1 MPKRTDIKK
10 IMLIGSGPIV
20 IGQACEFDYSGT
32 QACKALREEG
42 YEVVLINS
50 NPATIM
56 TDPETADRTY
66 VEPITAEAVEK
77 IIAKERPDALLPTL
91 GGQTALNVSL
101 EVAERGILE
110 KYGVEMIGANMEV
123 IKRAEDRDLFK
134 EAMLKAGLECLR
146 SRFVNN
152 VAEAEEAAGNIGFP
166 IIVRPSFTL
175 GGTGSGTAYNMEE
188 LRSIVAGGLK
198 ASLKHTVLLE
208 ESVLG
213 WKEFELEVMRDR
225 KDNVVIICSI
235 ENLDP
240 MGIHTGDSITVAPTQ
255 TLTDAEYQEM
265 RDASIKV
272 MRAIGVDTG
281 GSNVQFAIHPKTG
294 RMVVIEMNPRVS
306 RSSALASKATGFP
319 IAKIAAKLAVGY
331 TLDELPNDITKET
344 PASFEPTLDYCVVKV
359 PRFAFEKF
367 AGADPRLGV
376 SMKSVGETMAI
387 GCNVREALQK
397 AFRGLEIGV
406 DGLDLKAEERIST
419 DHLEEQLARTETDRH
434 VTSKYALKH
443 GMSIE
448 KISSI
453 TNIDPWF
460 IDNIA
465 QIVDIEREIM
475 DAPKDRPLDVDLLK
489 RAKKSGFSDRQIA
502 LLRGPNVTEP
512 DIRRERLAAGIK
524 PAYRLVDT
532 CAAEFEAYT
541 PYFYSSYAA
550 QQDQS
555 RLTEKKKVMILGGG
569 PNRIGQGI
577 EFDYCCVHTV
587 MALREL
593 GYETI
598 MVNSNP
604 ETVSTDYDTADKLY
618 FEPLTFEDV
627 MNIYENEKPLGVIVQ
642 MGGQTPL
649 NLAIPLMKAGV
660 PILGTSPLNIDKAE
674 NREQTRVLLDKL
686 GVKQADSGTAMA
698 EEEALSVADRIGY
711 PVMIRPSYVLGGR
724 AMMVADDRTEAR
736 PFIRAAF
743 KASPG
748 FPVLIDRYLDH
759 ATEVDVD
766 VLCDGHD
773 VYVGGIMQH
782 IEEAGIHSGDSAC
795 CVPPHGLHVSLQRRI
810 EDTCRRIALALEVKG
825 LMNAQ
830 IAVRNNEIYILE
842 INPRASRTVPYVSK
856 ATGVP
861 LAKLAAKIAVGMK
874 IQDFGLSKQPPKHKW
889 FAVKEAVLPFNRF
902 AGVDPILG
910 PEMKSTGEVM
920 GIDSTFEAAYWK
932 SQLAAGQVLPREGLV
947 VLSAADKDKS
957 WIGEIGW
964 ELADMGFSLAA
975 TEGTA
980 AVLQSAGVESVSL
993 LKKLKE
999 KQHPNVLDLLK
1010 ENKAVLL
1017 INTPSGKRG
1026 RVDEVNIRSE
1036 SILRSVPIVTTEAG
1050 ARATI
1055 AAIRYMQSRDW
1066 DVRALQDYSAELPAK
1081 PRS

>member
-10 IMLIGSGPIV
+10 ILLIGSGPIV

-66 VEPITAEAVEK
+66 IEPITPEVVEK
-77 IIAKERPDALLPTL
+77 IIAKERPQALLPTL
-91 GGQTALNVSL
+91 GGQTGLNVSIQ
-101 EVAERGILE
+101 VAENGALE
-110 KYGVEMIGANMEV
+110 KYGVEMIGAKIDV

-134 EAMLKAGLECLR
+134 EAMIQAGLECLK
-146 SRFVNN
+146 SRKVTNLK
-152 VAEAEEAAGNIGFP
+152 EAQAAAGELGFP
-166 IIVRPSFTL
+166 LIVRPSFTL
-175 GGTGSGTAYNMEE
+175 GGTGGGAAQNMDE
-188 LRSIVAGGLK
+188 LRHIAANGLK
-198 ASLKHTVLLE
+198 ASLNRTVLLE
-208 ESVLG
+208 ESVWG
-213 WKEFELEVMRDR
+213 WKEYELEVMRDR
-225 KDNVVIICSI
+225 KDNVVIVCSI

-240 MGIHTGDSITVAPTQ
+240 MGIHTGDSITVAPAQ

-265 RDASIKV
+265 RNGAIKV
-272 MRAIGVDTG
+272 MRAIGVETG
-281 GSNVQFAIHPKTG
+281 GSNVQFAIQPKTG

-331 TLDELPNDITKET
+331 TLDELSNDITRET

-387 GCNVREALQK
+387 GMNIREALQK

-406 DGLDLKAEERIST
+406 DGLDLKAEERIVTENLEKQLMST
-419 DHLEEQLARTETDRH
+419 DQDRH

-443 GMSIE
+443 GMSVAR
-448 KISSI
+448 ISELTS
-453 TNIDPWF
+453 IDPWF
-460 IDNIA
+460 VDNIA
-465 QIVDIEREIM
+465 QIVDIEREIANTRKDKPM
-475 DAPKDRPLDVDLLK
+475 DRDILRKAK
-489 RAKKSGFSDRQIA
+489 RSGFSDRQLA
-502 LLRGPNVTEP
+502 ALRGPNVTEL
-512 DIRRERLAAGIK
+512 DIRKERLAAGIK
-524 PAYRLVDT
+524 PVYRLVDT
-532 CAAEFEAYT
+532 CAAEFEACT
-541 PYFYSSYAA
+541 PYFYSSYGGEL
-550 QQDQS
+550 DES
-555 RLTEKKKVMILGGG
+555 RVTDRKKVMILGGG

-577 EFDYCCVHTV
+577 EFDYCCVHAV

-627 MNIYENEKPLGVIVQ
+627 MNIYENERPLGVIVQ

-649 NLAIPLMKAGV
+649 NLAIPLMNAGV
-660 PILGTSPLNIDKAE
+660 PILGTSPIGIDKAE
-674 NREQTRVLLDKL
+674 DREQTRVLMDQL
-686 GVKQADSGTAMA
+686 GIKQPDSGTATT
-698 EEEALSVADRIGY
+698 EDEALEVAERIGF

-724 AMMVADDRTEAR
+724 AMMVANNRTEAR
-736 PFIRAAF
+736 PFVRAAF

-748 FPVLIDRYLDH
+748 FPVLIDRYLEH

-766 VLCDGHD
+766 VLCDGQE
-773 VYVGGIMQH
+773 VYIGGVMQH

-795 CVPPHGLHVSLQRRI
+795 CIPPHTLHVSIQRRI
-810 EDTCRRIALALEVKG
+810 EDACRRIALAIEVKG
-825 LMNAQ
+825 LMNVQ
-830 IAVRNNEIYILE
+830 LAVRNSEIYILE
-842 INPRASRTVPYVSK
+842 INPRASRTVPFVSK

-861 LAKLAAKIAVGMK
+861 LAKLAARIAVGLK
-874 IQDFGLSKQPPKHKW
+874 IKDFGLGKRPPELHW

-920 GIDSTFEAAYWK
+920 GIDSAFELAYWK
-932 SQLAAGQVLPREGLV
+932 SQLAAGQVLPKQGLV
-947 VLSAADKDKS
+947 FLSAAEKDKS
-957 WIGEIGW
+957 WIGEIAW
-964 ELADMGFSLAA
+964 ELADLGFQIAA
-975 TEGTA
+975 TAGTA
-980 AVLQSAGVESVSL
+980 AVLKTAGVESRV
-993 LKKLKE
+993 LKKLAE
-999 KQHPNVLDLLK
+999 QQSPNVLDLMRD
-1010 ENKAVLL
+1010 NQICLL
-1017 INTPSGKRG
+1017 VNTPSDSRA
-1026 RVDEVNIRSE
+1026 RLDEVSIRSE
-1036 SILRSVPIVTTEAG
+1036 AILRSIPIVTTEAG
-1050 ARATI
+1050 ARATV
-1055 AAIRYMQSRDW
+1055 AAIRYMADCKW
-1066 DVRALQDYSAELPAK
+1066 DVRALQDYCAK
-1081 PRS
+1081 S